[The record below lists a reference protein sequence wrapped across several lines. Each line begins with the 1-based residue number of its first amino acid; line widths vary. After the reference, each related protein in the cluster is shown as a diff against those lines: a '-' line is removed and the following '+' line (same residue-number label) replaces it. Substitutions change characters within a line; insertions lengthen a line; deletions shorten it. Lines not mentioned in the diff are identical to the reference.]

1 MSPPVSDAD
10 LSGCDREPI
19 HLLGGIQPRGVLVAF
34 QEDPRAVAVVSANVA
49 ALLGAGPDAL
59 LGQAPRGRPA
69 ARAARAWRRAR
80 GRGPSSRRPRGSRR
94 RGAAPR
100 GPRRSAAPQD
110 TAGTPPRSMKNT
122 TTPVTLT

>member
-59 LGQAPRGRPA
+59 LGKPLADVLPHGLLARVEAGPVVAETPRVAPAGSGPARPS
-69 ARAARAWRRAR
+69 
-80 GRGPSSRRPRGSRR
+80 P
-94 RGAAPR
+94 
-100 GPRRSAAPQD
+100 
-110 TAGTPPRSMKNT
+110 
-122 TTPVTLT
+122 